1 MEINT
6 PIALVCY
13 ERALRLP
20 TSSPS
25 KHNQLSDLT
34 YLPEACKTHGTGLAV
49 VQKVPIYKNFGPRQI
64 FWASGF
70 LLWVDTD
77 WRCWCDVCMVHSAP
91 PCLLPRPSFAVC
103 SPLSTHRHTHT
114 PLHLLVLSCTQ
125 TKERKRDQRKIKW
138 PARVLMREGRASG
151 IYLKPFLPP
160 AAALWRALSPP
171 PVNGWSVDFLSNKG

>member
-125 TKERKRDQRKIKW
+125 TKERKRDQRKNQMTCTRLNEGGPGVWHLPQTISSPCCCSLEGFKSA
-138 PARVLMREGRASG
+138 AR
-151 IYLKPFLPP
+151 
-160 AAALWRALSPP
+160 
-171 PVNGWSVDFLSNKG
+171 